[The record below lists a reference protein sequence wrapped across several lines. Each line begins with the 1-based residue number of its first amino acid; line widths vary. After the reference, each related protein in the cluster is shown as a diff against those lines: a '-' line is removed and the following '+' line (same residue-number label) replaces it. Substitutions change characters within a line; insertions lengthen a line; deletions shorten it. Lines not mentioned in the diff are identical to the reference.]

1 MHRIPMMVALALV
14 PVVAQAAAPVPAA
27 DPAAA
32 GIRAAMLASAAGWN
46 AGDLN
51 RFMAIYAPDAIFVGK
66 RGLIHGKLAIADSYR
81 RTFTGSGNSR
91 GTLRFDFLEVKPI
104 GERRILFARWILSGG
119 AEDESGM
126 TTLVFERRTDGW
138 KIVSDHSS

>member
-1 MHRIPMMVALALV
+1 MRGMTMMAALV
-14 PVVAQAAAPVPAA
+14 AAPAMVQAATPAS

-66 RGLIHGKLAIADSYR
+66 RGLIKGKTAIADNYR
-81 RTFTGSGNSR
+81 RSFVDSGNSR
-91 GTLRFDFLEVKPI
+91 GTLRFDFLDLKPI
-104 GERRILFARWILSGG
+104 GGRRILFARWNLSGG
-119 AEDESGM
+119 AEEESGM
-126 TTLVFERRTDGW
+126 TTLVFERRADGW
-138 KIVSDHSS
+138 KIVVDHSS